1 VSVADVLHPSS
12 HQWCAYRTFLGYV
25 SYCACFLVGQ
35 ALNNWGLALQ
45 ELGAIVPLKEKR
57 AIVKKAVRK
66 FRAAIQLQFDFH
78 RAVYNLGTVLVSE
91 WSLSY
96 STD

>member
-45 ELGAIVPLKEKR
+45 VDLFTLSNSLLG
-57 AIVKKAVRK
+57 
-66 FRAAIQLQFDFH
+66 
-78 RAVYNLGTVLVSE
+78 GTV
-91 WSLSY
+91 
-96 STD
+96 